1 MHLSL
6 STNFSFRRFD
16 LVLGPSLHH
25 LPPQQ
30 PHLLHDPLLDRI
42 GLLEVS
48 LAVLYRPNYRRKM
61 IAKTRVRLETGQ
73 NRLVRS
79 CSGRHLLNSHPF
91 PNPNLT
97 PHHFQ
102 SHPLAGKSKRFALHA
117 SLQCDRRSTAGGAY
131 VGMTPRSL
139 GPVRSKSRKS
149 GRCRAFISDY
159 LPLVVFVIL
168 ATLVTGGP
176 AGRSFPRRLQGAR
189 RRKAVALRMRVRSV
203 RRSAHAV

>member
-16 LVLGPSLHH
+16 LVLGPSLHR

-48 LAVLYRPNYRRKM
+48 LAVLYRPNYRRES

-73 NRLVRS
+73 NRLVAE

-97 PHHFQ
+97 PHHFE
-102 SHPLAGKSKRFALHA
+102 SHPMAIVGGEGAAFCDGVEATEAPGEGDGAGR
-117 SLQCDRRSTAGGAY
+117 AGG
-131 VGMTPRSL
+131 
-139 GPVRSKSRKS
+139 
-149 GRCRAFISDY
+149 D
-159 LPLVVFVIL
+159 
-168 ATLVTGGP
+168 GGE
-176 AGRSFPRRLQGAR
+176 
-189 RRKAVALRMRVRSV
+189 VALGG
-203 RRSAHAV
+203 A